1 MFFLTCYT
9 VAIVLNYLKNNI
21 VTILL
26 DRILLLLLAFL
37 IFVNNKIVAEQVFC
51 TLLILSVCVVVAY
64 IVVFFLYKK
73 SNKSFVLNFS
83 KLSGLIESVLVLLI
97 LFLGIKNLIVVN
109 ILFFAMIDIFYKVII
124 LEIILNLKK
133 RFSIQ

>member
-37 IFVNNKIVAEQVFC
+37 IFINNKIVAEQVFF
-51 TLLILSVCVVVAY
+51 TLLILSVCVVVSY
-64 IVVFFLYKK
+64 IVAFFLYKK
-73 SNKSFVLNFS
+73 SNKSFILNFS
-83 KLSGLIESVLVLLI
+83 KLSGLIESVLVLFI
-97 LFLGIKNLIVVN
+97 LFLGIKNSIVVN

-133 RFSIQ
+133 KFSIQ

>member
-21 VTILL
+21 VTIFL

-124 LEIILNLKK
+124 LEIILQF
-133 RFSIQ
+133 R